1 MNFVELPAFAKK
13 EFLNMKDMTK
23 EIEAEINNWIL
34 EHKHIIFDNS
44 TTHTKFDN
52 RWFYDNGI
60 WYLLKKDVGAS
71 FSYQKIDD
79 EGIKDCIVPFG
90 KYAEKGCGNL
100 TRYSKSFF
108 IRNEKNELFI
118 FSDNYILNFQNG
130 KIEIL
135 RDPSCIEFIKENID
149 KIKRKLLFVKNFNIV
164 LDDIEMEDR
173 PINRTFL
180 CNCYFKLNENPKIKE
195 AFKKYDLGQYIF
207 SETEFKTA
215 LTFFDKNGD
224 LNIPSWLIKSIRKY
238 NILNIKKYS
247 LWIKRYHLDEN
258 AFQKI
263 ENFLKH
269 LNSNDT
275 NKINSILNCK
285 DSNKKE
291 YYNVNDLVKYIKEQ
305 VMDNFISEIEAIT
318 MLYEIIKIQNEKYS
332 KINILYPEDLPKYFE
347 YLNKVKNNNQYV
359 ISDQIYKNEKF
370 ILNKSSYDEDSLK
383 YLTEISQK
391 NILNYSINFIEP
403 IFTIDTVNDVVAIF
417 TVDSDGNVDE
427 IFYNS
432 INDDEFT
439 SFMEESNKTLKN
451 FLKK

>member
-1 MNFVELPAFAKK
+1 MSFLELPAFAKR
-13 EFLNMKDMTK
+13 EILNSEDMTK
-23 EIEAEINNWIL
+23 QIEKEINNWIL
-34 EHKHIIFDNS
+34 EHKNIIFDNS
-44 TTHTKFDN
+44 NEHTRYDN
-52 RWFYDNGI
+52 RYFYDDGL
-60 WYLLKKDVGAS
+60 WYVLKKDVGAS
-71 FSYQKIDD
+71 FSYSKVDD
-79 EGIKDCIVPFG
+79 EGIKHCIVPFG
-90 KYAEKGCGNL
+90 TYVEKSRNNL
-100 TRYSKSFF
+100 PYSKYFF
-108 IRNEKNELFI
+108 IKNEKNELFVLV
-118 FSDNYILNFQNG
+118 DNYLLNFENN
-130 KIEIL
+130 KIEISRNPL
-135 RDPSCIEFIKENID
+135 CIKFIKENINE
-149 KIKRKLLFVKNFNIV
+149 IKKNLLFIKNFNIV
-164 LDDIEMEDR
+164 LDDIKMEDR
-173 PINRTFL
+173 PLDRMFL

-195 AFKKYDLGQYIF
+195 AFNKYDLGQYIF

-215 LTFFDKNGD
+215 LNFFDKNGD

-247 LWIKRYHLDEN
+247 LWIKRYHLDEKT
-258 AFQKI
+258 FQKI

-305 VMDNFISEIEAIT
+305 VLNNFISEIEAIT

-370 ILNKSSYDEDSLK
+370 ILNKSSYDETSLK

-417 TVDSDGNVDE
+417 TIDSDGNVNE

-432 INDDEFT
+432 INDDEFK
-439 SFMEESNKTLKN
+439 SFMEESNETLKN